1 MVLAPSS
8 CWADILKSS
17 KTLGLPTGG
26 KTHDGALKSPA
37 SICAATET
45 RSKAAQT
52 LPRAEDAERRES
64 QEEGVRE
71 CVYGG
76 GVALIFSPH
85 LQAHKRPLCCL
96 LKSQAW
102 GCLISQ
108 AWEDEDSCPHPQPS
122 SRALATSDGPSLP

>member
-76 GVALIFSPH
+76 GLLSFSPRTS
-85 LQAHKRPLCCL
+85 RPTRGHF
-96 LKSQAW
+96 A
-102 GCLISQ
+102 
-108 AWEDEDSCPHPQPS
+108 AF
-122 SRALATSDGPSLP
+122 SRARHGDV

>member
-17 KTLGLPTGG
+17 KTLGLPTRG

-45 RSKAAQT
+45 RGKAAQT

-64 QEEGVRE
+64 REEGVRE

-76 GVALIFSPH
+76 GCSHFLPAPPGP
-85 LQAHKRPLCCL
+85 QEATL
-96 LKSQAW
+96 LPSQEP
-102 GCLISQ
+102 GMGMF
-108 AWEDEDSCPHPQPS
+108 DQPG
-122 SRALATSDGPSLP
+122 LGG